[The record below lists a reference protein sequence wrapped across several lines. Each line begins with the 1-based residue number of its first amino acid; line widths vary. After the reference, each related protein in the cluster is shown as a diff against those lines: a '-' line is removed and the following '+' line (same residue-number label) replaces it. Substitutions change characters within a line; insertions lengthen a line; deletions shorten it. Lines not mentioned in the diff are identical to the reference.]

1 MPGTSAEAVFASSQE
16 VLVSRMSDSLL
27 ASGTELGRTP
37 APEWMNGLISCGS
50 DFIPSYYVPER
61 VQAVPSHQ
69 SCRIA
74 TLNSRADTVETII
87 GIIFARSKGGHFLR
101 HQKKHNPVLRFQK
114 MMAGMA

>member
-1 MPGTSAEAVFASSQE
+1 MHVFFSVGIFVSGTSAEAVFASSQE

-27 ASGTELGRTP
+27 ASGTELGRMP
-37 APEWMNGLISCGS
+37 GPERMNGLISWGS

-74 TLNSRADTVETII
+74 TLSSRADTVKTII
-87 GIIFARSKGGHFLR
+87 GILFARSKRWSFP
-101 HQKKHNPVLRFQK
+101 QAPKK
-114 MMAGMA
+114 A